1 MQQTGLREQDR
12 VVVFLGN
19 SLGPLKYRG
28 DRGRADG

>member
-12 VVVFLGN
+12 VVVFFFFF
-19 SLGPLKYRG
+19 LGPLKYRG